1 MHYHREGTVYPF
13 IPIAHGCRN
22 KMGNRLIS
30 GILQRADLN
39 AFSLASIV
47 ETRDVGTVLQ
57 RLAEQR
63 INIEFVNQ
71 IPRKNG
77 YSNVIL
83 CVDKKDVQ
91 STHALLEE
99 IKTTICAREVSPLG
113 GVGILSL
120 FPHREHAVISGM
132 IMQTLSDAHIPLFA
146 MASSLSAISCVIQEE
161 QILEALSLLSR
172 KFGLS

>member
-1 MHYHREGTVYPF
+1 
-13 IPIAHGCRN
+13 
-22 KMGNRLIS
+22 MGNRLIN
-30 GILQRADLN
+30 GILQRADLK

-47 ETRDVGTVLQ
+47 ETGNVATVLQ
-57 RLAEQR
+57 RLAEHR

-71 IPRKNG
+71 IPHKNG
-77 YSNVIL
+77 SIDVIL

-99 IKTTICAREVSPLG
+99 IRTTMCAGEISPLG

-120 FPHREHAVISGM
+120 FPHREHAVIAGM

-146 MASSLSAISCVIQEE
+146 MASSLSAISCVIEE
-161 QILEALSLLSR
+161 KQILEALSLLSR

>member
-1 MHYHREGTVYPF
+1 
-13 IPIAHGCRN
+13 
-22 KMGNRLIS
+22 MGNRLIS
-30 GILQRADLN
+30 GILQRADLK
-39 AFSLASIV
+39 AFSLASLV
-47 ETRDVGTVLQ
+47 ETRNVGTVLQ
-57 RLAEQR
+57 RLAEHR

-71 IPRKNG
+71 TPHKNG
-77 YSNVIL
+77 SIDVIL

-99 IKTTICAREVSPLG
+99 IRTTLCAGEISPLG

-120 FPHREHAVISGM
+120 FPHREHAVIAGM
-132 IMQTLSDAHIPLFA
+132 IMQTLSDGHIPLFA

-161 QILEALSLLSR
+161 QILAALSLLSR

>member
-1 MHYHREGTVYPF
+1 
-13 IPIAHGCRN
+13 
-22 KMGNRLIS
+22 MGNRLIS

-39 AFSLASIV
+39 AFTLASIV
-47 ETRDVGTVLQ
+47 ENRDVGTVLQ
-57 RLAEQR
+57 RLAEHR

-71 IPRKNG
+71 IPHKNG
-77 YSNVIL
+77 SIGVIL

-91 STHALLEE
+91 STHALLEGM
-99 IKTTICAREVSPLG
+99 KTTICAGEISPLG
-113 GVGILSL
+113 EVGILSL

-132 IMQTLSDAHIPLFA
+132 IMKTLSESHIPLLA

-161 QILEALSLLSR
+161 QTLEALSLLSR

>member
-1 MHYHREGTVYPF
+1 
-13 IPIAHGCRN
+13 
-22 KMGNRLIS
+22 MGNRLIS
-30 GILQRADLN
+30 GILQRADLK
-39 AFSLASIV
+39 AFSIASIV
-47 ETRDVGTVLQ
+47 ETSNVGTVLQ
-57 RLAEQR
+57 RLAAHR

-71 IPRKNG
+71 IPHKNG
-77 YSNVIL
+77 SIDVIL

-99 IKTTICAREVSPLG
+99 IRTPMCAGEISPLG

-120 FPHREHAVISGM
+120 FPHREHAAIAGM

>member
-1 MHYHREGTVYPF
+1 
-13 IPIAHGCRN
+13 
-22 KMGNRLIS
+22 MGNRLIS
-30 GILQRADLN
+30 GILQRIDLN
-39 AFSLASIV
+39 AFSIASIV

-57 RLAEQR
+57 QLAEER

-71 IPRKNG
+71 IPLKNG
-77 YSNVIL
+77 SIDVIL

-99 IKTTICAREVSPLG
+99 IKTTICVEEISTLG
-113 GVGILSL
+113 EVGILSL
-120 FPHREHAVISGM
+120 FPHREHAIISGI

-161 QILEALSLLSR
+161 QILETLSLLSR
-172 KFGLS
+172 QFGLS